1 LSKRRSNSMPCV
13 VRDSATSYAR
23 CAGLI
28 DKDSEGPQDC
38 RVIDSVRKLLA
49 LGLSTEEIEDLD
61 IRQPMLQAVCEY
73 ARLEHDESESAEK
86 VAEAVG
92 MTLSVISEQ
101 VRNLDLEIEML
112 NLRRKALHKR
122 TQVLTKLARSLSS
135 ERTKRP
141 SP

>member
-1 LSKRRSNSMPCV
+1 MPCV

-23 CAGLI
+23 RAGLI